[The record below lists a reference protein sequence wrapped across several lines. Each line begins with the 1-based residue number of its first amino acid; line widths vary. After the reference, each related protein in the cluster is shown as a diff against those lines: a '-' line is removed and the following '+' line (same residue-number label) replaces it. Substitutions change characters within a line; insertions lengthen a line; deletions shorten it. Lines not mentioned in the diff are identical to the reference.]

1 MYVITAIQ
9 IIWEEIIMAVNE
21 KEREDITFEITK
33 HIGVISVYPTGWR
46 KELNMVSWN
55 GGNEKVDLRDWDP
68 DHERMS
74 RGVTL
79 HKDEAKRMQELLKEV
94 KL

>member
-1 MYVITAIQ
+1 
-9 IIWEEIIMAVNE
+9 MAVNE
-21 KEREDITFEITK
+21 REREDVTFDITK

-79 HKDEAKRMQELLKEV
+79 HKDEAKKLLELLKEL

>member
-1 MYVITAIQ
+1 
-9 IIWEEIIMAVNE
+9 MAVNE

-46 KELNMVSWN
+46 KELNIVSWN